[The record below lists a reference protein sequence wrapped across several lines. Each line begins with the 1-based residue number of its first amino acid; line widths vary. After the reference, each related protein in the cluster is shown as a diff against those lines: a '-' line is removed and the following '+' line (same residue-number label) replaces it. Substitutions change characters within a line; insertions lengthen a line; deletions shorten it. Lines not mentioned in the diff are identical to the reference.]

1 MHSTTN
7 QLSEIILDQLEPG
20 QREMLESIETNDT
33 IKAAIK
39 YVHNVVSFAKF
50 DCKHCG
56 KKFKRYGFP
65 EHKIREPQATN
76 EAIRYLNELEFH
88 LFGKCKNDCK
98 SQENK

>member
-7 QLSEIILDQLEPG
+7 QLPEIILDQLEPG
-20 QREMLESIETNDT
+20 QRKMLESIEANDT
-33 IKAAIK
+33 KASAIK

-65 EHKIREPQATN
+65 EHKIREPHATN
-76 EAIRYLNELEFH
+76 EAIQYLTDLEYH
-88 LFGKCKNDCK
+88 LLGKCK
-98 SQENK
+98 SHENN